1 MANRPRKLTSKPG
14 EQNQPPA
21 RRVKRISK
29 KQRGSWLLS
38 MLAIALLSGSAAL
51 IGLFAWISFLFIFNP
66 EQLGSV
72 NKFLPEWAKIS
83 LAPGDRPE
91 TVVQI
96 QAIISKQGHIAGE
109 SLPMDEG
116 TTQAFLLPV
125 FKQRPN
131 CQSDC
136 KELIELRVYQRSDEI
151 EFQSLTEKYYHLAT
165 QLSVKGPEEA
175 FVIAPLVEA
184 TKENQGSNIELP
196 LTEVKRFEGA
206 PSSGIWYYLRGSR
219 TSGTNAIAYGHVVH
233 YNPQRNSLQL
243 MLSWTSPNGQLP
255 QWQQVTGG
263 NVKELVVNQTVA
275 LEPQL
280 RIYQVKSTNSVN
292 AILLEE
298 ISLTPPALNNS
309 AYKDALS
316 IAKSGMWTPAFEW
329 LQFIL
334 KQRKAK
340 IPDSALAQIDLIR
353 WHSQLT
359 KAQAE
364 KTWASP
370 SQQVLADLI
379 DGRWEKALQVFEASP
394 QNAQE
399 IATFLKADGGRLWSR
414 TEAALQ
420 VNPNRPEVQ
429 TWGAL
434 ILAARHG
441 NARANSWLQE
451 QPKISKETLIEI
463 ASLLRQ
469 LEGEVVIKPNTN
481 ATHPSK
487 IVGSAS
493 LKERINPSDWL
504 QPNPKTD
511 IKSSPNQWYEVEVSA
526 FHDGKSW
533 LNSPFNN
540 LNPPKTES
548 GKFLWDTLGINSD
561 SNIQI
566 VVWQPNGEQQ
576 TTNATIKAVQLR
588 GGVLRLLAATS
599 DVETRKLA
607 SIQHPQ
613 PLALTN
619 AALEWVQPSA
629 ITIEQLYQKDSQRVK
644 TILPT
649 IWRSL
654 QASGQ
659 IPTGAIPNLA
669 EMLQKLGYWPVQV
682 LDLTGDQQ
690 PETILT
696 ISKEA
701 LASLNKPLSHPLG
714 GDRNLSR
721 PRSLILSNSGTVI
734 YSDFSRNSEQQ
745 LTAIA
750 QTSDGQSL
758 TLLVESADKYI
769 LKRWSAS
776 RQRFE

>member
-1 MANRPRKLTSKPG
+1 MVNRPRKLQSKPG
-14 EQNQPPA
+14 KG
-21 RRVKRISK
+21 RVKPVSK
-29 KQRGSWLLS
+29 KHRGSWLLS

-66 EQLGSV
+66 GQLGWI
-72 NKFLPEWAKIS
+72 NKLLPEWAKIS
-83 LAPGDRPE
+83 LIPGDRPQ
-91 TVVQI
+91 TVVEI
-96 QAIISKQGHIAGE
+96 QLEIGKQGHIPGE
-109 SLPMDEG
+109 SLPIDED
-116 TTQAFLLPV
+116 TTQGFLQPV
-125 FKQRPN
+125 FKQRLN

-136 KELIELRVYQRSDEI
+136 KELIELRVYQRSDET
-151 EFQSLTEKYYHLAT
+151 ELQSLTQKYYHLAT
-165 QLSVKGPEEA
+165 QLPIKGPEEA
-175 FVIAPLVEA
+175 FVIAPLVET

-196 LTEVKRFEGA
+196 LTEIKRFEGA
-206 PSSGIWYYLRGSR
+206 PSPGIWYYLRGER
-219 TSGTNAIAYGHVVH
+219 TSGTNAIAYGHIVH
-233 YNPQRNSLQL
+233 YNTQRNSLQL

-263 NVKELVVNQTVA
+263 NLKELVVNQTVA

-280 RIYQVKSTNSVN
+280 RVYQVKSNNSLN
-292 AILLEE
+292 AVLLEE
-298 ISLTPPALNNS
+298 ISLTPPGLNNS

-340 IPDSALAQIDLIR
+340 IPPSAKAQIDLIR
-353 WHSQLT
+353 LHSQLT

-394 QNAQE
+394 TNVQE

-414 TEAALQ
+414 TEAALR

-451 QPKISKETLIEI
+451 QPKISKETPIKI

-469 LEGEVVIKPNTN
+469 LEGEIVIKPNTN
-481 ATHPSK
+481 TTHPSK

-493 LKERINPSDWL
+493 VIATINPNDWL
-504 QPNPKTD
+504 QPNPKSD
-511 IKSSPNQWYEVEVSA
+511 IKSTSNQWYQVEVSA

-533 LNSPFNN
+533 LNAPFNN

-561 SNIQI
+561 PNIQI
-566 VVWQPNGEQQ
+566 VLWLPNGEQQ
-576 TTNATIKAVQLR
+576 TTNATIKAVQFHS
-588 GGVLRLLAATS
+588 GVLRLLAAAS
-599 DVETRKLA
+599 DVETGSVA

-649 IWRSL
+649 VWRSL

-659 IPTGAIPNLA
+659 IPTGAIPNLSK
-669 EMLQKLGYWPVQV
+669 MLLLLRYWPVQV

-690 PETILT
+690 PETIFT
-696 ISKEA
+696 ISKES
-701 LASLNKPLSHPLG
+701 LASLNKPLSHTKG

-721 PRSLILSNSGTVI
+721 PRTLILSNSGIVI
-734 YSDFSRNSEQQ
+734 YSDFSRNSGEV

-750 QTSDGQSL
+750 KTSDGQSL

-769 LKRWSAS
+769 LKRWSANS
-776 RQRFE
+776 QRFE